1 MALRLVQYKQRWGP
15 TPAKGQTR
23 WNWHW
28 QCKNW
33 CPQGSTENIIMDDVW
48 ISHCPSNEDS

>member
-48 ISHCPSNEDS
+48 KSHCPSNEDS